1 VSNGSNTITAYAIP
15 APNALPSNL
24 IATLTFPGYAVYG
37 ITVSDQA
44 LVWGTYT
51 NGTIV
56 SPPQAALQSGI
67 LSGFTDSFDTGNTLA
82 TEANGNVYIGNLDG
96 SVSVLTSNSSTR
108 FIQLNFIPFGS
119 AIDNAR
125 GRTYISDD
133 VDSTIA
139 VYSTSGTL
147 LHVIQ

>member
-1 VSNGSNTITAYAIP
+1 M
-15 APNALPSNL
+15 
-24 IATLTFPGYAVYG
+24 
-37 ITVSDQA
+37 
-44 LVWGTYT
+44 
-51 NGTIV
+51 

-82 TEANGNVYIGNLDG
+82 TAANGNVYIGNLDG
-96 SVSVLTSNSSTR
+96 SVSVRTSNFSTR
-108 FIQLNFIPFGS
+108 FLQLNFIPFGI
-119 AIDNAR
+119 ARDNAR
-125 GRTYISDD
+125 GRIYISDD